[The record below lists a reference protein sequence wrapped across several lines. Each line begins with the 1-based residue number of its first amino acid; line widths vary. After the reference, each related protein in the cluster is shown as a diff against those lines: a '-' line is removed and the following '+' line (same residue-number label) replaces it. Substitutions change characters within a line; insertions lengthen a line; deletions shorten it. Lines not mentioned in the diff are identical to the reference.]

1 MLIIYSLFIISAFA
15 LFFRDRYLKISNN
28 DCKNR
33 YFFPGEIYYI
43 LFFFLLLTFYS
54 FFSTNSIDYTT
65 YVSNFY
71 RSSNTQLDF
80 LRYFNDGAMFILI
93 SKKLSQQNINHFYF
107 LLIFKLIFLLSL
119 FYFCKT
125 FWKRGDNPWIFLNY
139 SCIGFFSVSMITN
152 INQLASVSAMFY
164 LLSSSKRNLVKEI
177 VIGIAA
183 MTLHRSGI
191 IIILFFLLYH
201 LITKINYLNF
211 FKTSAIFIII
221 LIFLYLFNSE
231 FLNAYVVSYL
241 NANPHLNESK
251 NGYIFRLAQIMP
263 IFLIFYIFRNSY
275 KKKLNKVM
283 LDLINCDF
291 IFILFLTILASI
303 FSTISDRLLVY
314 FFPFIFIILSH
325 IISVCNLHLK
335 NQKKNIAIFIIFLQL
350 FFLNFWLIFSEHSKS
365 YVTFTFAYPSSI
377 FY

>member
-1 MLIIYSLFIISAFA
+1 MLVTYTLFIISAFA
-15 LFFRDRYLKISNN
+15 LFFRDRYLQISNN

-54 FFSTNSIDYTT
+54 FFSTNSIDQSSYIN
-65 YVSNFY
+65 NFY
-71 RSSNTQLDF
+71 NSSKTQLDF
-80 LRYFNDGAMFILI
+80 SRYFSGGALFLLI
-93 SKKLSQQNINHFYF
+93 SKKLSQQNISPFYF

-125 FWKRGDNPWIFLNY
+125 LWKRGDNPWIFLNY

-152 INQLASVSAMFY
+152 INQFASVSAMFY

-211 FKTSAIFIII
+211 FKTLAIFIII
-221 LIFLYLFNSE
+221 LIFSYFFNPE
-231 FLNAYVVSYL
+231 FLNVYVVNYL
-241 NANPHLNESK
+241 NDYPHLNESK
-251 NGYIFRLAQIMP
+251 NGYLFRFAQIIP

-275 KKKLNKVM
+275 KKKLDKVM
-283 LDLINCDF
+283 LDLINCAF
-291 IFILFLTILASI
+291 IFILFLTILSLI
-303 FSTISDRLLVY
+303 FSTIADRLLVY

-335 NQKKNIAIFIIFLQL
+335 NKKNIAIFIIFLQL
-350 FFLNFWLIFSEHSKS
+350 FFLNFWFIFSEHSKS
-365 YVTFTFAYPSSI
+365 HVNFTFDYPSSI
-377 FY
+377 FN